1 MHGLY
6 LLWWVQEKH
15 VPASTVAVIL
25 AAGDLALMVLEVPTG
40 WFADKFGHR
49 KSLIA
54 GSAVQVVG
62 MLLCWLGQG
71 VPGILAASLLVAV
84 GDAFRSGADQ
94 ALLYRTCLAL
104 DREADF
110 QRIEGRTYA
119 WQAVALLIQV
129 LAGGLIVQRWGF
141 EAGWI
146 VEAGVCAIGLG
157 IACAMVEPPSAR
169 ERRESAR
176 RKVDVEPARP
186 ALRLGSRAHGLRF
199 VALVLPAAF
208 VASGHT
214 ATAFLVQTMG
224 ETDATEMTWLVA
236 AIVLAEAA
244 GAAIAT
250 GVRDVGLRT
259 QAGIGL
265 AGASMLVMGRA
276 GGPLLVASAVVLSLL
291 DGLALPL
298 RSVAVQRLADDAVR
312 ARAASLA
319 SACDMAVK
327 TIALLLA
334 GGWRD
339 RRRFV
344 RRS

>member
-15 VPASTVAVIL
+15 IPAPTLAVLL
-25 AAGDLALMVLEVPTG
+25 AVGDLALMALEVPTG

-71 VPGILAASLLVAV
+71 VPGVLAASLLVAL
-84 GDAFRSGADQ
+84 GDALRSGADQ

-104 DREADF
+104 DREIDF
-110 QRIEGRTYA
+110 QRIQGQTYA

-129 LAGGLIVQRWGF
+129 LAGGFIVQRWGF
-141 EAGWI
+141 AAGWI
-146 VEAGVCAIGLG
+146 VETILCAIGLG
-157 IACAMVEPPSAR
+157 ISCAMVEPPSASNTR
-169 ERRESAR
+169 SESVYRTA
-176 RKVDVEPARP
+176 DGGDARP
-186 ALRLGSRAHGLRF
+186 TLHPRASGFRF
-199 VALVLPAAF
+199 IALVLPTAF

-224 ETDATEMTWLVA
+224 GSSAAQMTWLVA
-236 AIVLAEAA
+236 AIVLAEAI
-244 GAAIAT
+244 GSAIAT
-250 GVRDVGLRT
+250 GARDAGLRIQVAVGLFGALT
-259 QAGIGL
+259 LVIGL
-265 AGASMLVMGRA
+265 AVR
-276 GGPLLVASAVVLSLL
+276 PLLVPSAIVLSLL

-298 RSVAVQRLADDAVR
+298 RSVAIQRFANDAVR

-319 SACDMAVK
+319 SACDMALK
-327 TIALLLA
+327 TIALPLA
-334 GGWRD
+334 GSWRG
-339 RRRFV
+339 RL
-344 RRS
+344 

>member
-15 VPASTVAVIL
+15 IPAPTLAVLL
-25 AAGDLALMVLEVPTG
+25 AVGDLALMALELPTG

-71 VPGILAASLLVAV
+71 VLGVLAASLLVAL
-84 GDAFRSGADQ
+84 GDALRSGADQ

-104 DREADF
+104 DRETDF
-110 QRIEGRTYA
+110 QRIQGQTYA

-129 LAGGLIVQRWGF
+129 LAGGFIVQRWGF
-141 EAGWI
+141 AAGWI
-146 VEAGVCAIGLG
+146 VETILCAIGLG
-157 IACAMVEPPSAR
+157 ISCAMVEPPSASDTR
-169 ERRESAR
+169 SES
-176 RKVDVEPARP
+176 VYSDARP
-186 ALRLGSRAHGLRF
+186 TLHPRASSFRFIALM
-199 VALVLPAAF
+199 LPAAF

-224 ETDATEMTWLVA
+224 GSSAAQMTWLVA
-236 AIVLAEAA
+236 AIVLAEAI
-244 GAAIAT
+244 GSAIAT
-250 GVRDVGLRT
+250 GARDAGLRIQVAIGLFGALT
-259 QAGIGL
+259 LVIGL
-265 AGASMLVMGRA
+265 AVR
-276 GGPLLVASAVVLSLL
+276 PLLVPSAIVLSLL

-298 RSVAVQRLADDAVR
+298 RSVAIQRLANDAVR

-319 SACDMAVK
+319 SACDMALK
-327 TIALLLA
+327 TIALPLA
-334 GGWRD
+334 GSWRG
-339 RRRFV
+339 RLRFPK
-344 RRS
+344 